1 MKGFREAG
9 QAGQAAGSRP
19 SGHPRPPWPHADE
32 IQAISLDLD
41 DTLWPVLPALLKAE
55 QDMHAWLLERAP
67 ATAAICSIARMRE
80 IRVLVAMA
88 HADKAHDMGWLRLE
102 SLRRALREGG
112 DDPALAVG
120 AFNVFLDGRQRVTL
134 YDDVHEVLQRWK
146 SRYKLLVV
154 TNGNADIGRIGLG
167 HLFDVAVAAHELGVG
182 KPDRR
187 IFQQACDLAGVLPA
201 NVLHVGDDIELDVRG
216 ARDAG
221 MHAAWLRRPD
231 LDEQLRR
238 WHQAAADK
246 QRDDGLGAEGEPV
259 FRSLAAID
267 EALQAVT
274 STASR

>member
-1 MKGFREAG
+1 M
-9 QAGQAAGSRP
+9 RP
-19 SGHPRPPWPHADE
+19 TGKTPPPWPHADE

-55 QDMHAWLLERAP
+55 QDMHGWLLERAP
-67 ATAAICSIARMRE
+67 ATAAICSIDRMRE

-88 HADKAHDMGWLRLE
+88 HADRAHDMGWLRLE

-187 IFQQACDLAGVLPA
+187 IFQHACDLAGVLPA

-216 ARDAG
+216 AREAG
-221 MHAAWLRRPD
+221 LHAAWLRRPD

-238 WHQAAADK
+238 SRKSAPEAQSA
-246 QRDDGLGAEGEPV
+246 DGLWPHDEPV
-259 FRSLAAID
+259 YRSLEAID
-267 EALQAVT
+267 RALQSVAQT
-274 STASR
+274 PRR